1 MTLTDLGFDEWF
13 QQQSDIQS
21 YQIARVLTVNRDN
34 YLITTGEVQMT
45 AQLTGNLM
53 YGSDSPLDFP
63 AAGDWVAADIV
74 DDSLAIIHSVLPR
87 KTLLKRKTAGK
98 TVEFQL
104 IAANIDTAMIMQ
116 SLDDNFNLRRLERYL
131 VVVLDSGIQ
140 PLILLSK
147 SDLMPPADIKEKIKD
162 INTLQPGIEVL
173 PFSSTK
179 GSGVKKITSRLQPGH
194 TYCLLGSSGV
204 GKTTLINRLLHEDA
218 YSTQSVRRD
227 GKGRHT
233 TTRRELMLLPNG
245 ALMLDTPGMREL
257 GHFDT
262 DAGLDAAFADIAE
275 LAELCRFKDCNH
287 EHETGCAVLK
297 ALESG
302 ELDEDRYGNY
312 IKMKKEAAH
321 YSRSYHQ
328 RRERDKEFG
337 KMVKAVKKLKKKTG
351 KY

>member
-34 YLITTGEVQMT
+34 YLITTGEVKMT

-321 YSRSYHQ
+321 YSRSYNQ
-328 RRERDKEFG
+328 RGERDKEFG